1 MQEHTQ
7 QGKPDKLL
15 TEKESA
21 VFLGLENHQ
30 TLAVWRCNKRYQI
43 PYIKIGRNV
52 RYRMSDL
59 LDWLD
64 SRTQRN
70 EQAA

>member
-7 QGKPDKLL
+7 QSKPDKLL

>member
-1 MQEHTQ
+1 MQEHIQ
-7 QGKPDKLL
+7 HSAYVKLLQKLL
-15 TEKESA
+15 TEKEA
-21 VFLGLENHQ
+21 ATYLGLENHQ

-59 LDWLD
+59 QRWVE
-64 SRTQRN
+64 SRTCT
-70 EQAA
+70 A

>member
-1 MQEHTQ
+1 MHEHTRQ
-7 QGKPDKLL
+7 STSDQLL

-21 VFLGLENHQ
+21 ALLGLENHQ
-30 TLAVWRCNKRYQI
+30 TLAVWRCNKRYLI

-59 LDWLD
+59 QRWID
-64 SRTQRN
+64 SRTCN
-70 EQAA
+70 A